1 MPSVYQLKPRF
12 QALLR
17 PVMRALAHAG
27 WSPNAVT
34 LLALAGSVV
43 VGAAISQA
51 RARPVLYLLL
61 PLWLFAR
68 MALNAIDG
76 MMARELNLATRL
88 GAVLNEAGDV
98 LSDVAL
104 YLPLAFAARDA
115 LWPVVVFSIA
125 AILTEFCGVLGA
137 ALNAGRRY
145 EGPMGK
151 SDRAFLAGALA
162 LITFAIPEALLWWP
176 WIFSAA
182 SGLAVL
188 TCWNRIHA
196 IVSQA

>member
-1 MPSVYQLKPRF
+1 M
-12 QALLR
+12 
-17 PVMRALAHAG
+17 
-27 WSPNAVT
+27 
-34 LLALAGSVV
+34 
-43 VGAAISQA
+43 
-51 RARPVLYLLL
+51 
-61 PLWLFAR
+61 
-68 MALNAIDG
+68 
-76 MMARELNLATRL
+76 
-88 GAVLNEAGDV
+88 GDV

-104 YLPLAFAARDA
+104 YLPLALAAQDA

-162 LITFAIPEALLWWP
+162 LITFAIPQALVWWP

-182 SGLAVL
+182 SALAML
-188 TCWNRIHA
+188 TCWNRIRA
-196 IVSQA
+196 IVNQA

>member
-17 PVMRALAHAG
+17 PMMRALAYAG

-61 PLWLFAR
+61 PVWLFAR

-76 MMARELNLATRL
+76 MMARELSLATRL

-98 LSDVAL
+98 LSDLAL
-104 YLPLAFAARDA
+104 YLPLAFAVQDA
-115 LWPVVVFSIA
+115 LWPVVAFSIA

-137 ALNAGRRY
+137 AMKGRWA
-145 EGPMGK
+145 
-151 SDRAFLAGALA
+151 RATAPSSPVHLRSS
-162 LITFAIPEALLWWP
+162 PSQSHRLWCGGRGFFPLPRRWQ
-176 WIFSAA
+176 
-182 SGLAVL
+182 
-188 TCWNRIHA
+188 C
-196 IVSQA
+196 